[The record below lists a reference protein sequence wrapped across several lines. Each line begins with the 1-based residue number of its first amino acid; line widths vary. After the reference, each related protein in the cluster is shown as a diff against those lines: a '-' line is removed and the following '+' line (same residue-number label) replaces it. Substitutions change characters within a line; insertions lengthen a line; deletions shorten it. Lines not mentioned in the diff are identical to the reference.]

1 MTETYAIEV
10 QGLTKKFG
18 NFTAVD
24 NISFNVNDREIFG
37 FLGPNGAGKS
47 TTIRM
52 LCTLARPTAGDAKVN
67 GYDLLKQPDQVRESI
82 GLVAEKMIMYEQ
94 LTAAENLR
102 FFGNLYQMPKQKIE
116 TRIDELLKLVDMT
129 DWKNT
134 QIKKFSTGMRQRINV
149 IRALLTEPKVIFM
162 DEPTLGLDPQTTLS
176 IRELI
181 RDINKNGTTVI
192 LTTHAMMEAEVAE
205 RPHRHHRPRQ
215 DHRARHAGK
224 PEEAGQERSRRRPFN
239 STDTK
244 PYAVARVERSRSW
257 TASRPIDQQD
267 AYDLKISARGSEA
280 FDQITI
286 RYGRTEAQI
295 AYDQHATSR
304 RWRTCSLSVTGKA
317 MRDQANEKA
326 PGERQ
331 TPRAV
336 QSATG
341 EGEVRPWD

>member
-24 NISFNVNDREIFG
+24 NISFNVNDKEIFG

-116 TRIDELLKLVDMT
+116 TRIDELLRLVNMT

-149 IRALLTEPKVIFM
+149 IRALLTEPKVIFL

-192 LTTHAMMEAEVAE
+192 LTTHAMMEAEVLSDRIAIIDNGKIIALDTPQNLKKMVKKE
-205 RPHRHHRPRQ
+205 DTSIFNIRIPNLTPSIVAKVQ
-215 DHRARHAGK
+215 SLDCIAGFAQ
-224 PEEAGQERSRRRPFN
+224 P
-239 STDTK
+239 
-244 PYAVARVERSRSW
+244 
-257 TASRPIDQQD
+257 D
-267 AYDLKISARGSEA
+267 AYDLKISARGGDA
-280 FDQITI
+280 FYKITDTI
-286 RYGRTEAQI
+286 KNEGGQI
-295 AYDQHATSR
+295 AYFNTQEPTLEDVFLT
-304 RWRTCSLSVTGKA
+304 VTGKE
-317 MRDQANEKA
+317 MRDHANEKA
-326 PGERQ
+326 TSHARHGPF
-331 TPRAV
+331 RAP
-336 QSATG
+336 QAR
-341 EGEVRPWD
+341 VR